1 MLQKGLSRLSVE
13 QTLVRD
19 ARGAHDCIVSP
30 TVKPRDQ
37 LPSLF
42 TPEFYRNPY
51 PAYATL
57 RRSDPVHWDE
67 EHQVWLLT
75 RYADVAAALAEPR
88 LARGAGDLKVEAED
102 PLRRVLSRMMLFS
115 EPPRHTRLR
124 ALANRAFTPRRV
136 EAMRQ
141 RIQAIVDELLDAIDG
156 RHELDVIANLAY
168 PLPVMVISEI
178 LSLPS
183 ADLEQFKRWSDD
195 VIAYSAGATEAEGR
209 ARESVR
215 ALLDYFRELAAHLRR
230 SPDGS
235 IMSALVEAETEGS
248 RLDEEELLANAILL
262 LMNGH
267 ETTTDT
273 IANGVLAL
281 LQHSDQLDKLRA
293 RPSLVTSA
301 VEELMRY
308 DGAVQ
313 LRGVR
318 STRDLQIGG
327 TLIGSGQTVFMVIGA
342 ANRDPAQFP
351 EPDRLDIERVPNRHL
366 ELGHGIHFCLG
377 AALARAESQIA
388 INSLL
393 ARRSY
398 LELASEHLEWKSIP
412 VFRGLLS
419 LPVRTWEPASEQG
432 TGWDP
437 SGSKQGER

>member
-1 MLQKGLSRLSVE
+1 M
-13 QTLVRD
+13 
-19 ARGAHDCIVSP
+19 
-30 TVKPRDQ
+30 
-37 LPSLF
+37 PSLF

-57 RRSDPVHWDE
+57 RRTDPVHWDE

-136 EAMRQ
+136 EAMRP

-215 ALLDYFRELAAHLRR
+215 ALLDYFRELATHLRR

-318 STRDLQIGG
+318 STGDLQIGG

>member
-1 MLQKGLSRLSVE
+1 
-13 QTLVRD
+13 
-19 ARGAHDCIVSP
+19 
-30 TVKPRDQ
+30 
-37 LPSLF
+37 
-42 TPEFYRNPY
+42 
-51 PAYATL
+51 
-57 RRSDPVHWDE
+57 
-67 EHQVWLLT
+67 
-75 RYADVAAALAEPR
+75 
-88 LARGAGDLKVEAED
+88 
-102 PLRRVLSRMMLFS
+102 
-115 EPPRHTRLR
+115 
-124 ALANRAFTPRRV
+124 
-136 EAMRQ
+136 MRP
-141 RIQAIVDELLDAIDG
+141 RIQAIVEELFEGIGG
-156 RHELDVIANLAY
+156 RQELDLIADLAY
-168 PLPVMVISEI
+168 PLPVIVVSEL
-178 LSLPS
+178 LSLPR
-183 ADLEQFKRWSDD
+183 ADMDRFKRWSDD
-195 VIAYSAGATEAEGR
+195 VIAYSAGALHMAEQ
-209 ARESVR
+209 ARTSVD
-215 ALLDYFRELAAHLRR
+215 ALLAYFKELVGRLRSR
-230 SPDGS
+230 PDGT
-235 IMSALVEAETEGS
+235 IMSALVEAESEGS
-248 RLDEEELLANAILL
+248 RLDEEELLANAVLL

-327 TLIGSGQTVFMVIGA
+327 TLIGSSQTVFMVIGA

-419 LPVRTWEPASEQG
+419 LPVRSWEPASEQG